1 MKKIKIFIP
10 IILFFIIL
18 FFLWSGLKI
27 NPHNIP
33 SPLIGKKV
41 PSEKN
46 IDPKIFLGH
55 ISILNIFATWCVSCA
70 TEQPV
75 LIDLHQQYPDLN
87 IIGLSYKDNP
97 AKIATWLKKY
107 NNPYN
112 IIINDPDGNIGIDLG
127 VYGTPETFIIDQQ
140 GIIRDKIVGPVSI
153 PAISTRLK
161 RL

>member
-1 MKKIKIFIP
+1 MIKIKKIIP
-10 IILFFIIL
+10 LFAFCAVL

-75 LIDLHQQYPDLN
+75 LIDLHQQYPSLN
-87 IIGLSYKDNP
+87 IVGLSYKDNP
-97 AKIATWLKKY
+97 DKIAAWLKKY

-140 GIIRDKIVGPVSI
+140 GIIRYKIVGPISI
-153 PAISTRLK
+153 ATISRRLK